1 MSLDIVIFRPSWQV
15 MRVSCLKENNP
26 YGGMLTTT
34 GADDAIN
41 RLNNY
46 INAAQN
52 NDPTVV
58 AENTRMQLTNEEEY
72 ACRIY
77 RVANFLQAT
86 INGIVGQNL
95 PHVVNLQN
103 YERQLVPL
111 TNHSLVT
118 KVANKWNWDV
128 VRFEVTDLW
137 IKERSWFMAILNDME
152 ERIKEKSNDSADIRS
167 FYQIMVEVNS

>member
-26 YGGMLTTT
+26 YGGLLTPT
-34 GADDAIN
+34 GAEDAIN

-46 INAAQN
+46 INDASAIV
-52 NDPTVV
+52 TV
-58 AENTRMQLTNEEEY
+58 ESWRMQLTDEEEN

-95 PHVVNLQN
+95 PHVVQLQQF
-103 YERQLVPL
+103 EAQLKPL
-111 TNHSLVT
+111 NNHSLVT
-118 KVANKWNWDV
+118 KVANKWDWEV
-128 VRFEVTDLW
+128 VRFELEDLW
-137 IKERSWFMAILNDME
+137 IKERSWFMAIVVDIE
-152 ERIKEKSNDSADIRS
+152 ERIKEKNNDSPELMY
-167 FYQIMVEVNS
+167 FYRLLLEVNS